1 MHIASAIATLEC
13 VSRKDVWKGGR
24 EKGATIEVPLAFVS
38 FAFKRNFNFLK
49 ISFQLK
55 LRLN

>member
-24 EKGATIEVPLAFVS
+24 EKGATIEVLLAFVS
-38 FAFKRNFNFLK
+38 FAFKRNFNF
-49 ISFQLK
+49 F
-55 LRLN
+55 